1 MLVEFDGIW
10 WAGEKGGLGK
20 TGEKKK
26 GGAGSSFRILTW
38 KGKKKIKYYAPG
50 GSDVFLSSGG

>member
-1 MLVEFDGIW
+1 MEFG
-10 WAGEKGGLGK
+10 GREKKEGWERREK
-20 TGEKKK
+20 KKK

>member
-26 GGAGSSFRILTW
+26 AALALLLE
-38 KGKKKIKYYAPG
+38 Y
-50 GSDVFLSSGG
+50 

>member
-26 GGAGSSFRILTW
+26 KAALALLLE
-38 KGKKKIKYYAPG
+38 Y
-50 GSDVFLSSGG
+50 